1 MKRKTLVLF
10 GTFVGLLVVVAV
22 VKLWPQRSAGPDLRL
37 AGWGSGEKVEKAEEE
52 GPVDKIVIEAEGT
65 KTTLR
70 REKKDK
76 WLMEPPAGARADKW
90 KVRQIVEA
98 FRDGLSS
105 VVSSRVS
112 PDTLAAFGL
121 DEKSAIKLTLYRGE
135 SVFAAVEIGSVQK
148 PEDGVGEGD
157 TFVREPGSDRVYRII
172 GKDLRRPFEAGIKG
186 LRDKRV
192 NDFESDD
199 VVEITLKNP
208 RAQAELDKLIVLKS
222 EPKVQ
227 PQGEAEAEEK
237 KEKKEREWRFEKPQG
252 IKAGNIK
259 SFAATIASLY
269 AQEYVDSLPEGVAI
283 GDDAVEIEVVLE
295 DGRRVKMRVSEVKDE
310 SAYVAIE
317 GVPGYAKVS
326 KYTAESLAKKVSD
339 LRDKAIFGVKKEDIV
354 RVSISDGGSRV
365 EVVRQ
370 GEGWRAA
377 EPAGLPVGKA
387 QMDMLV
393 RDIETLQA
401 KDILDPAQ
409 VTEDTGL
416 SSAKTI
422 VSVTTRDG
430 KVLTLRIGREIEKE
444 KGTFYAGLSGSREIL
459 TIASWMAQ
467 RVKKGPKDLRNKTIF
482 DFTAD
487 RIKTIEI
494 VRADETLKLERKEGD
509 KFRATA
515 PQVVEDL
522 KEDTVRTLV
531 NTLAGLT
538 AKEIVEGKKRENVGL
553 AGKAK
558 VEVAVVLE
566 DGSRHVLRISE
577 QNQSGDPFAEAP
589 TEPDM
594 KGAVFTLNQYQVRN
608 FDKRLEELR

>member
-1 MKRKTLVLF
+1 MKRKTLVLL
-10 GTFVGLLVVVAV
+10 GIFVGLLVVVSV

-409 VTEDTGL
+409 VSEDTGL

-522 KEDTVRTLV
+522 KEDAVRTLV

>member
-10 GTFVGLLVVVAV
+10 GTFVGLLVVVTV
-22 VKLWPQRSAGPDLRL
+22 VKLWPQRSAGPDLKL
-37 AGWGSGEKVEKAEEE
+37 SGWGSGEKVEKAEEE
-52 GPVDKIVIEAEGT
+52 GPIDKIVIEAEGT
-65 KTTLR
+65 KITLR

-208 RAQAELDKLIVLKS
+208 KAQAELDRLIVLKS
-222 EPKVQ
+222 EPKAQ
-227 PQGEAEAEEK
+227 PQGEAEEEEK
-237 KEKKEREWRFEKPQG
+237 KQKKEREWRFEKPQG

-295 DGRRVKMRVSEVKDE
+295 DGRKVKLRVSEVKDE

-370 GEGWRAA
+370 GEGWRAV

-401 KDILDPAQ
+401 KDVLDPGQ
-409 VTEDTGL
+409 VSEDTGL

-430 KVLTLRIGREIEKE
+430 KVLTLRIGRELDKE
-444 KGTFYAGLSGSREIL
+444 KGTFYAGLSGSKEIF

-487 RIKTIEI
+487 KIKAIEI

-509 KFRATA
+509 KFMATA

-594 KGAVFTLNQYQVRN
+594 KGAIFTLNQYQVRN

>member
-1 MKRKTLVLF
+1 MKRKTLVLL
-10 GTFVGLLVVVAV
+10 GIFVGLLVVVSV

-409 VTEDTGL
+409 VSEDTGL